1 MIISK
6 EIALVML
13 ATLGIVSIIS
23 TAIYNTI
30 PVDREFEVR
39 LEFARVFHDD
49 VGVVARGQIINN
61 GDVEINDIQIVWVG
75 IAQTHEQLYN
85 LNLNDIAT
93 SDSRDISIMYNGAEN
108 IKSVDFVAYFA
119 DGSSVVQSVPIP

>member
-30 PVDREFEVR
+30 PVDREFEVS

-49 VGVVARGQIINN
+49 VGVFARGQIINN
-61 GDVEINDIQIVWVG
+61 GEVEINDIQIVWVG
-75 IAQTHEQLYN
+75 IAQTHEQLHD

-108 IKSVDFVAYFA
+108 IKIVDFIAYFA
-119 DGSSVVQSVPIP
+119 DGSSVMQSVPIP